1 MLLYIVL
8 LCRNKME
15 SWKRSDEITPS
26 VGLSLRGGRRG
37 GGGGGGQL
45 ELQTLSNHSLL
56 DSGSARGQGNQ
67 EKDSSLRAAAYAGER
82 AKNRPGEKK
91 KKKKE
96 EEEEE
101 EKNGDLIDIT
111 AVFFFI
117 NIAVCF
123 PLLPM
128 SLQAISALFLP
139 LQPSGPGPLC
149 LLGSGLSD
157 PPLMRA
163 ALLGPAGL
171 TSKVIFILVD
181 CSIITA

>member
-1 MLLYIVL
+1 
-8 LCRNKME
+8 ME

-111 AVFFFI
+111 AVFFFYKY
-117 NIAVCF
+117 CC
-123 PLLPM
+123 LLPT
-128 SLQAISALFLP
+128 LAHVT
-139 LQPSGPGPLC
+139 PGH
-149 LLGSGLSD
+149 
-157 PPLMRA
+157 
-163 ALLGPAGL
+163 
-171 TSKVIFILVD
+171 
-181 CSIITA
+181 